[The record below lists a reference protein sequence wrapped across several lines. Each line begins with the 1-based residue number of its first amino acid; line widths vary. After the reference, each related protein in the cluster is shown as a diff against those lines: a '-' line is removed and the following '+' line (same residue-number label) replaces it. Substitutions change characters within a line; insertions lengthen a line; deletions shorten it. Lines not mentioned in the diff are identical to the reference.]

1 MSLLSFTKLK
11 PLMSACI
18 LFVCISIY
26 DTKNPPSIKCQ
37 IYLISFCEH
46 NTNICQFTNMFLFTV
61 KIQLKCDFSNCGQW
75 LSEHLHWRQL
85 LCSSRTGS
93 IRADSRLAPSQW
105 DTSLQSNAISHWLGA
120 NLESALSILIGR
132 SSKTTDNYFC
142 KMWFA
147 CETHRLN
154 GSLVEQVLSVLVLS
168 YVSAG

>member
-1 MSLLSFTKLK
+1 MLAFSLFVLVFMIQKILHPLNVKYIWYHSVSITPIYANSQICFYSLLKFNWNV
-11 PLMSACI
+11 I
-18 LFVCISIY
+18 F
-26 DTKNPPSIKCQ
+26 Q
-37 IYLISFCEH
+37 IVVSDCL
-46 NTNICQFTNMFLFTV
+46 NICTEDNSSAPV
-61 KIQLKCDFSNCGQW
+61 
-75 LSEHLHWRQL
+75 E
-85 LCSSRTGS
+85 LCS

-105 DTSLQSNAISHWLGA
+105 ETSLQSNAISHWLGA